1 MSTCHFPQCIKT
13 IFVRTGSV
21 LWYLWFCNLCNKMFQ
36 ILSTYLL
43 KIAYK
48 NFQKYWKL
56 PYWIVNSKKISTS
69 LLFLWL
75 ELHRPGLSSFLPL
88 QWRIH
93 HAPAVFIS
101 ISVLWLS
108 FLLVLVRPGF
118 ESFCELLLLV
128 HLHSC
133 VFYDRSRDDEVI
145 HHLMSLSSDQ
155 DQKISLALT
164 SLWFAHSTS
173 SYYLQVYCSFGPLK
187 FNNSIH

>member
-1 MSTCHFPQCIKT
+1 MSTCHFPQFIKT
-13 IFVRTGSV
+13 IFVRTVSV

-36 ILSTYLL
+36 ILSTYIYWKLHI
-43 KIAYK
+43 KIFK
-48 NFQKYWKL
+48 NIEKYWQL
-56 PYWIVNSKKISTS
+56 PYWIVHSCHYSGES
-69 LLFLWL
+69 
-75 ELHRPGLSSFLPL
+75 
-88 QWRIH
+88 H

-133 VFYDRSRDDEVI
+133 VFCDRSRDDEVI
-145 HHLMSLSSDQ
+145 HHLTSLSSDQ
-155 DQKISLALT
+155 DQKMSLALT

-173 SYYLQVYCSFGPLK
+173 GYYLQVYCSFGPLK
-187 FNNSIH
+187 FNSSIQ